1 MTSAWA
7 TGAPANSVK
16 PMIAEC
22 SVFIDRL
29 LGCRKRSQ
37 LACGPLLRSE
47 LDRRSK
53 VRKISL
59 KEGPQRPRCSRAPS
73 QPHEDVGLLCPSR
86 DGPIRYFGTGT
97 EAPCRRCAPRS
108 ITASAHDKK
117 IWEDLEDE

>member
-53 VRKISL
+53 VRRISL
-59 KEGPQRPRCSRAPS
+59 KEGPQHPRRSRAPS

-86 DGPIRYFGTGT
+86 DRPTRYFGPGT
-97 EAPCRRCAPRS
+97 EAPCLRCAPHS
-108 ITASAHDKK
+108 ITASTRDKN
-117 IWEDLEDE
+117 L